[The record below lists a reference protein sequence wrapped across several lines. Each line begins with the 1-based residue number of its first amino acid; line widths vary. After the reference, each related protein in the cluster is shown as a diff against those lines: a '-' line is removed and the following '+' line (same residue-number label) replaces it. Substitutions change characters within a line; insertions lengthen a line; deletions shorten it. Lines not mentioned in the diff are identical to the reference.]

1 MRKHSKSTKI
11 HKHPISAE
19 SRHARSLSA
28 AWLVELLEHN
38 IETGFDFLACLSWSL
53 GSLRPLVMEL
63 RREIEAAGKTAHTE
77 APAKHAALSVKKIR
91 KKNPAESHREQSEAA
106 LEALRQVLKFSDEAL
121 HRKLDEVL
129 EDHSILS
136 QPFRALATEACRKA
150 ARPGRIP
157 QSFKNAEQHLEHL
170 FGLDKVAVQICVFTF
185 MTNAFGPV
193 ENYFS
198 DAIGADRF
206 NGRRLLAQMLGI
218 SPGTCRKTISEL
230 RRLGIIDG
238 DSHYLRMEDKIF
250 DLWDE
255 ANPDKA
261 AQLFCR
267 PLGGE
272 TLPLT
277 AFPIPREDVEHITA
291 LFKPRKGSPKNPA
304 PERPV
309 HILLYG
315 PPGTGKTTFARSL
328 AKHFDLKAWA
338 VPSRYDD
345 EDVSRR
351 ASLNACIHLAD
362 RHPGA
367 FVLADEAERLLDSNL
382 ASGRKSH
389 DKAWINELMEQPGRR
404 IIWVTNQVEHIEQAV
419 RRRFSYSIHFEEPSL
434 AQRKMLW
441 EQILERHKVRGKMD
455 DSTLQVML
463 KNYTPPAAIINE
475 AVRQAKTVAGRSG
488 KRAFAGSVLR
498 IVEAHDTL
506 RRDGH
511 RRRRAAGASRTFTLD
526 GISLKNNADKSPRAA
541 LDTLIQRL
549 KNADAKMRAG
559 DAQLASSSCTML
571 FYGPPG
577 TGKSA
582 LARYLAEALNRDCLI
597 KKASDLLSPYVGE
610 SEQNIAAAFR
620 QAERDGSLLVIDEAD
635 SFVFSRADAVR
646 SWESSMVNE
655 FLTALEDFN
664 GFCICTTNRRA
675 DMDNAAMRRF
685 NFKVEFEYAG
695 PEQIVSLYN
704 ALLAPLANGPLDKA
718 EERELA
724 ALKSLTPGDFYA
736 VRSRIGLEKED
747 NLSPEELIT
756 ELKSE
761 LKNKLDKAA
770 KNIGF

>member
-1 MRKHSKSTKI
+1 MRKHSKSSNI
-11 HKHPISAE
+11 HKHPVSAE
-19 SRHARSLSA
+19 SRYARSLSA
-28 AWLVELLEHN
+28 GWLVRLLEHN
-38 IETGFDFLACLSWSL
+38 IETGFDFLSCLAWSL
-53 GSLRPLVMEL
+53 GSLRPLIQEL
-63 RREIEAAGKTAHTE
+63 RRNLEAQAKNASGA
-77 APAKHAALSVKKIR
+77 APAAAVGKKIR
-91 KKNPAESHREQSEAA
+91 KKDPLETQREQSAVA
-106 LEALRQVLKFSDEAL
+106 SEALRQVLKFSDEAL

-129 EDHSILS
+129 EDQRILT

-150 ARPGRIP
+150 ARPGRLP

-170 FGLDKVAVQICVFTF
+170 FGLNRTAVDICIFTF

-198 DAIGADRF
+198 DSIGADRF
-206 NGRRLLAQMLGI
+206 NGRRLLAQMLNI
-218 SPGTCRKTISEL
+218 SPGVCRKTISEL
-230 RRLGIIDG
+230 RRLGILDG

-277 AFPIPREDVEHITA
+277 AFPIPREDVEHVMA
-291 LFKPRKGSPKNPA
+291 LLRPRKSSKKNA
-304 PERPV
+304 TDDRPV

-328 AKHFDLKAWA
+328 AKHFGLKAWA

-367 FVLADEAERLLDSNL
+367 FVLADEAERLLDSNI
-382 ASGRKSH
+382 ASGRKSQ

-441 EQILERHKVRGKMD
+441 EQILARHKARSRMD
-455 DSTLQVML
+455 DATLQLLL
-463 KNYTPPAAIINE
+463 KNYTPPAAIISE
-475 AVRQAKTVAGRSG
+475 AVRQSKLVAARGG
-488 KRAFAGSVLR
+488 QKAFTRSVLR

-506 RRDGH
+506 KRDGH
-511 RRRRAAGASRTFTLD
+511 PRRRQPGSARGFTLD
-526 GISLKNNADKSPRAA
+526 GISLKSEGGEEPRAM
-541 LDTLIQRL
+541 LDTLLRRL
-549 KNADAKMRAG
+549 KNADALFRSG
-559 DAQLASSSCTML
+559 QEHDASSSCTLL

-582 LARYLAEALNRDCLI
+582 LARYLAQELDRDCLS

-620 QAERDGSLLVIDEAD
+620 QAERDGALLLIDEAD
-635 SFVFSRADAVR
+635 GFIFSRGTAVR

-655 FLTALEDFN
+655 FLTALEDFR
-664 GFCICTTNRRA
+664 GFCVCTTNRR
-675 DMDNAAMRRF
+675 DDLDSAAMRRF
-685 NFKVEFEYAG
+685 AFKVGFDYSG
-695 PEQIVSLYN
+695 PEQILSLYR
-704 ALLAPLANGPLDKA
+704 ALLAPLADSPLSPAQEK
-718 EERELA
+718 ELA
-724 ALKSLTPGDFYA
+724 HIKSLTPGDFHA
-736 VRSRIGLEKED
+736 VRTRLRLEKVD
-747 NLSPEELIT
+747 KITPAELIA

-761 LKNKLDKAA
+761 VQAKLEKAGRS
-770 KNIGF
+770 IGF

>member
-11 HKHPISAE
+11 HQHPVSAE
-19 SRHARSLSA
+19 SRYARSLSA
-28 AWLVELLEHN
+28 GWLSRLLEHN
-38 IETGFDFLACLSWSL
+38 IDTGFDFLACLSWSL
-53 GSLRPLVMEL
+53 GSLRPLVQEL
-63 RREIEAAGKTAHTE
+63 RRDLAK
-77 APAKHAALSVKKIR
+77 PAKVTENGVSSGSVKKR
-91 KKNPAESHREQSEAA
+91 RTDPAETYQQQTFEAA
-106 LEALRQVLKFSDEAL
+106 EALKQVLKFSDEAL

-129 EDHSILS
+129 EDHNIIAGI
-136 QPFRALATEACRKA
+136 FRSLALEACCKT

-157 QSFKNAEQHLEHL
+157 QSFKNAERHLAHL
-170 FGLDKVAVQICVFTF
+170 FGLNDTAVKICVFTF

-198 DAIGADRF
+198 DSIGADRF

-218 SPGTCRKTISEL
+218 SPGVCRKTISEL
-230 RRLGIIDG
+230 RRLGILDG

-255 ANPDKA
+255 SNPDKA

-267 PLGGE
+267 PLSGE
-272 TLPLT
+272 TLPLS
-277 AFPIPREDVEHITA
+277 AFPIPREDVEHVMA
-291 LFKPRKGSPKNPA
+291 LLKPRKG
-304 PERPV
+304 PESGRPV

-328 AKHFDLKAWA
+328 ARHFDLRAWA

-367 FVLADEAERLLDSNL
+367 FVLADEAERLLDSSIM
-382 ASGRKSH
+382 SGRKSH

-404 IIWVTNQVEHIEQAV
+404 IIWVTNQVGHIEQAV

-434 AQRKMLW
+434 SQRKMLW
-441 EQILERHKVRGKMD
+441 EQILDRHGMKDKIEPGTFQM
-455 DSTLQVML
+455 LL

-475 AVRQAKTVAGRSG
+475 AVKQSRLIAGRG
-488 KRAFAGSVLR
+488 GARAFSRSVMR

-506 RRDGH
+506 RRDGQRQ
-511 RRRRAAGASRTFTLD
+511 RRKSGMSGKFTLE
-526 GISLKNNADKSPRAA
+526 GISLKTGDKVNARAE
-541 LDTLIQRL
+541 LETLVKRL
-549 KNADAKMRAG
+549 KNADSLIRSG
-559 DAQLASSSCTML
+559 QESGASPACTLL

-582 LARYLAEALNRDCLI
+582 LARYLAEQLDRDCLV

-620 QAERDGSLLVIDEAD
+620 QAERDGALLLIDEAD
-635 SFVFSRADAVR
+635 TFIFSRRGAVR

-655 FLTALEDFN
+655 FLTALEDFR
-664 GFCICTTNRRA
+664 GFCVCTTNRRD

-685 NFKVEFEYAG
+685 AFKVGFDYSG
-695 PEQIVSLYN
+695 PEQILSLYHS
-704 ALLAPLANGPLDKA
+704 LLAPLADSRLTPE
-718 EERELA
+718 EERELSQ
-724 ALKSLTPGDFYA
+724 LKNLTPGDFHA
-736 VRSRIGLEKED
+736 VRTRLALEGPDK
-747 NLSPEELIT
+747 LSPEQLLLEI
-756 ELKSE
+756 KSE
-761 LKNKLDKAA
+761 LQTKLDKAGKA
-770 KNIGF
+770 IGFR